1 MFNPSS
7 SESYVKETDRY
18 IKQSAQRKHNS
29 ENIYASLTL
38 NIMLGMTKDLYWCN
52 PSLYKM
58 IRLFIKAPGKQP
70 AGTDSETND
79 VNNTR

>member
-38 NIMLGMTKDLYWCN
+38 NIMLGMTKDLYW
-52 PSLYKM
+52 
-58 IRLFIKAPGKQP
+58 
-70 AGTDSETND
+70 
-79 VNNTR
+79 